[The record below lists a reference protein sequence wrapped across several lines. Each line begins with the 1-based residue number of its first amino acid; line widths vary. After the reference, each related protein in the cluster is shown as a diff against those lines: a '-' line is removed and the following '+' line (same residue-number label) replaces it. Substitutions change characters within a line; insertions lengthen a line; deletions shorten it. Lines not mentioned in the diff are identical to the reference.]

1 MNWSYATAAAGGI
14 LLGILF
20 FGGLLVTVRKGL
32 SSRRPW
38 LWFLISMI
46 VRTTL
51 AIAGFLL
58 IAGTDPIKFLCCA
71 GGFTAARVVVVRLSR
86 QNRGIRVPEKEAPC
100 I

>member
-1 MNWSYATAAAGGI
+1 MNWTYATATAGGI
-14 LLGILF
+14 LLGFVF
-20 FGGLLVTVRKGL
+20 FGALLVTVRKGL
-32 SSRRPW
+32 SSQQPW

-46 VRTTL
+46 VRATL

-86 QNRGIRVPEKEAPC
+86 QNRGGRVPEKEAPC